1 MIRSTSVLNFRSISS
16 ESQAA
21 SSTPSIGELKL
32 KHSLFM
38 ESQKGTPA
46 DLSEAYSKIKK
57 QLFENRSVEVAHYAI
72 EQLKKI
78 LIEVESTH
86 KDVFINSLKAKCRYL
101 LACCLLYA
109 TAHSG
114 EIDLDINKAALGL
127 IESARMLGLP
137 GLEKAQ
143 QISTDYYKRAMQLSE
158 YYGVYLNRLNTPLPE
173 SPWGSRIETPLR
185 KVVGVSL
192 FNHQL
197 DAAKIYLMEEMPKI
211 IDEMLSNAIDFD
223 PRMGKD
229 RYLSLRLNS
238 K

>member
-78 LIEVESTH
+78 LIDVESTH

-101 LACCLLYA
+101 LACCLLYV

-114 EIDLDINKAALGL
+114 ELDLDINKAALGL

-143 QISTDYYKRAMQLSE
+143 QISTDYYKRSMQLIE
-158 YYGVYLNRLNTPLPE
+158 YYGVYLNRLNTPLPK
-173 SPWGSRIETPLR
+173 SPSGSKIEIPLR

-229 RYLSLRLNS
+229 RYLSPRLNS